1 MQNILTYNPVNKKP
15 MKKRLCLLFLFSL
28 GFVSGYGQYGRQKY
42 FESGSPYHKAV
53 AAYLQKENAA
63 VLDDELFMELPRAMA
78 RELPLQ
84 IGGVTL
90 RDMNKLNDYEQRRFR
105 EKWREVGSRFAVS
118 VEIEPLITA
127 GDSLW
132 VHIVERDTSL
142 ENGDCEDLVHWA
154 FGFRYDEAR
163 QEYLP
168 FDEQYEVI
176 VRGYGRQKKP
186 QRVD

>member
-1 MQNILTYNPVNKKP
+1 
-15 MKKRLCLLFLFSL
+15 MKKRLCLLLLFSL

-42 FESGSPYHKAV
+42 FESGSPYYKAV
-53 AAYLQKENAA
+53 AAYLQKEDAP
-63 VLDDELFMELPRAMA
+63 VLDDELVMELPRAMA

-105 EKWREVGSRFAVS
+105 EKWREVGYRFTVS

-132 VHIVERDTSL
+132 VHINENYTPL
-142 ENGDCEDLVHWA
+142 ETGDDKHSVNRA
-154 FGFRYDEAR
+154 FGFRYDPV
-163 QEYLP
+163 QHEYLL
-168 FDEQYEVI
+168 FDEPDALFTI
-176 VRGYGRQKKP
+176 GPPRQKKT
-186 QRVD
+186 QWVD